1 MMNLSAMLRSL
12 IALIFAVAMVGCGG
26 GGDSEP
32 LQQAGNTSG
41 AVELPNNSSSNTS
54 SNAPVVVDFSYQ
66 PKFRHARL
74 GATQVVDEL
83 MINGTGDLTH
93 PQGEVT
99 ERGNITVAVDNI
111 EDPDGIG
118 RVLLGFDN
126 AEQAI
131 ELCSE
136 NCVSPFK
143 FTQTG
148 VNPYDFGQSRGTV
161 NLQVWVEDL
170 NGNLSVVA
178 IKQFNWQP
186 QSVVVEPAQRQ
197 EDGSVE
203 INWQPLESALRY
215 NVYLSEEPINSRSAI
230 NAIPANNRFVAL
242 SNTSQS
248 FSGLEP
254 KKHYY
259 VLVTGIDG
267 SGESAFSES
276 ILLPATEQTPPIAN
290 NDDFTGLQFE
300 SISGN
305 VLTNDLDLGFGPI
318 EVVSNLVTAPSSG
331 TVNISANGNFT
342 YTPSDSFFGTDSFVY
357 QIQNSQGATAQATV
371 TLQIEAVRISIL
383 TLNNAYRVEKNT
395 ELAVSGRGVLVNDV
409 HLLDQSLQIDTQ
421 PERNVTNGVLTL
433 NAEGSFTYVPN
444 SEFIGEDS
452 FVYRVRSNEGEVQLA
467 EVFISVQDDVTSI
480 PPVAVNDAFETSED
494 FILSVSSPGVLENDT
509 DEALS
514 SVSISIETM
523 TISGSLELTEEGG
536 FRYVPNADFAGQDY
550 FIYTIT
556 NEAGLSASA
565 FGVIN
570 VVSVNDPPMAIDD
583 SIEVAQGQP
592 TAINVTS
599 NDSDKDGELVLSTLE
614 IVMQPMHGSVTF
626 DSSTGQF
633 IYQSDANYR
642 GSDYFVYTV
651 DDNEGAKSNEAFVQI
666 FVTGEN
672 TAPMAVNDTASTS
685 QGVPVDI
692 DVLANDSDS
701 DGTLV
706 FDSIEITT
714 NPSNGQVTLNASDS
728 VLVYTPSSGFSGT
741 DSFQYRVQDNENQ
754 FSNIASV
761 TVTVQAVNQAPVANA
776 DSAQV
781 EIGKSVTVAVL
792 ENDTDSDGTIDAST
806 VEVVANPSKG
816 TVNIG
821 STGEILYMHTGT
833 AVGTDS
839 FSYRVRDNVGAL
851 SNIALVSINIVEP
864 DTTPIAN
871 ADTASLDKN
880 TSVMIDVLT
889 NDDAKGQTLNLSSI
903 EIISAVAHGSTFI
916 DSSTGYISYIPV
928 TNFVGTDGFTYQ
940 VMNNLGETSNV
951 ATVTITVL
959 PKNYPPTVSP
969 NSANIDTDVSN
980 GDLVLQVS
988 ASDPDGDNISY
999 TLSGTNASLFSIASN
1014 GQVTVANASQIS
1026 SNGEAVY
1033 TLTVEVC
1040 DDISP
1045 ALCASAQ
1052 ITINVSVAQTT
1063 YVANKLTTFG
1073 SDGEKVVRLRASMES
1088 HEAGQSLL
1096 LSDGTLLVVGGVG
1109 YWNET
1114 LVRNIHRASITKVL
1128 SDGHPDTSFASQGVF
1143 SSYFGI
1149 EVADQPQNIV
1159 AKAVAVD
1166 SSNRIYVAGYAD
1178 FGATEAQEL
1187 LIFRLTASGVHDTSY
1202 GAGSGYTKLP
1212 LTTGGRVTPISISV
1226 DDAQIVT
1233 VLSNVA
1239 VGENTSIKLTRVDT
1253 TGNITSSLDIAPSSS
1268 QYADGMIDLGSNLL
1282 VFGEVM
1288 SEAGNKDLLFVR
1300 VIEETLAIDTS
1311 FQSAGF
1317 LQIDIDSAAFDNQVH
1332 DVIQLSDGKLLLT
1345 GDSYLSGGSDKS
1357 VFVMRLN
1364 SDGSMDTSFNST
1376 GYILY
1381 ELNQLPAS
1389 GIDGQDFSV
1398 WNAYGFGLYAD
1409 DTHYYVGIGR
1419 GQFSTSSNAV
1429 QLFRTDLNGV
1439 IDTSWLPESGGPTA
1453 YRQFLLAPVDWHRT
1467 SQGLFVYGYQYRS
1480 VGNNFFYSQWM
1491 GEFTL
1496 SAALNSNFG
1505 SAGEV
1510 NLDTGDANESFTEGL
1525 SVQSSSSQL
1534 LLTGNASTWQNSE
1547 VPYVYKLDNT
1557 GKGVASFGN
1566 LGKMQ
1571 LALSTSVTTTTAVEA
1586 LAGNILLAGN
1596 QTVDQAVIVNVKND
1610 GQQDF
1615 DFIPGS
1621 SATAIGISASAYGG
1635 TGSTIEVTKLYTLP
1649 TTDFIAF
1656 AKINDG
1662 CIDQSHAFFYSS
1674 VGLMLG
1680 HFQYPVPSEVSC
1692 GTTARGIDFI
1702 HPVSTTELVGIGTD
1716 EQVFS
1721 EPRVILAKSNLTGD
1735 LDTSFGTAGVSALDI
1750 GLVSG
1755 ETMDL
1760 KGSFVDSQGKFVIF
1774 GTGGSK
1780 NFVLR
1785 VNTDGSIDS
1794 SFGSGGVLIFE
1805 QLGTTAVVVKQG
1817 WVQST
1822 GELVLFLQ
1830 ESSGQGIYIARV
1842 TLTDDAGTFDTT
1854 FNSVGYQNF
1863 SISMT
1868 GQLSSAIS
1876 LNNGDSFVLVL
1887 QQDEPKVIVLQAGI
1901 IEIAD

>member
-1 MMNLSAMLRSL
+1 MNLSAL
-12 IALIFAVAMVGCGG
+12 IRILVAIIIATLMAGCGG
-26 GGDSEP
+26 GDDSKP
-32 LQQAGNTSG
+32 LQQ
-41 AVELPNNSSSNTS
+41 NNNASEAAEQPTPSNSLTFSSS
-54 SNAPVVVDFSYQ
+54 PVVVDFSYQ
-66 PKFRHARL
+66 PKFRYARL
-74 GATQVVDEL
+74 GETQVVDER
-83 MINGTGDLTH
+83 MINGTGDLIH
-93 PQGEVT
+93 PQGVSI

-131 ELCSE
+131 ELCSA
-136 NCVSPFK
+136 NCGSPFN

-148 VNPYDFGQSRGTV
+148 VNPFDFGQQSGTV

-178 IKQFNWQP
+178 IKQVNWQP
-186 QSVVVEPAQRQ
+186 QSIVVEPAQRLD
-197 EDGSVE
+197 DGTVE
-203 INWQPLESALRY
+203 INWQPLDSALRY
-215 NVYLSEEPINSRSAI
+215 NIYLSEEPISSRAAI
-230 NAIPANNRFVAL
+230 NSLPASNRLIAL
-242 SNTSQS
+242 TGTSQS
-248 FSGLEP
+248 FSDLEP
-254 KKHYY
+254 TKHYY
-259 VLVTGIDG
+259 VMVTGIDG

-276 ILLPATEQTPPIAN
+276 ILLPATENTPPIAR
-290 NDDFTGLQFE
+290 DDSFSGLQFE

-305 VLTNDLDLGFGPI
+305 VLSNDDDLGFGPI
-318 EVVSNLVTAPSSG
+318 EVLNELIAVPSNG
-331 TVNISANGNFT
+331 TVDISANGSFT
-342 YTPSDSFFGTDSFVY
+342 YTPSDSFFGNDSFIY
-357 QIQNSQGATAQATV
+357 QIQNSQGATAQAIV
-371 TLQIEAVRISIL
+371 TLEIEAVRVSIL
-383 TLNNAYRVEKNT
+383 TLNNSYVAEKNT

-409 HLLDQSLQIDTQ
+409 HLLDQALQIDTQ
-421 PERNVTNGVLTL
+421 PERNVENGALTL
-433 NAEGSFTYVPN
+433 NSDGSFTYVPN

-452 FVYRVRSNEGEVQLA
+452 FIYRVRSNDGEVQLA
-467 EVFISVQDDVTSI
+467 EVFISVQDSVTSTT
-480 PPVAVNDAFETSED
+480 PVAVNDMFETSED

-509 DEALS
+509 DQALE
-514 SVSISIETM
+514 SVSIGIETTTM
-523 TISGSLELTEEGG
+523 SGTLELTEQGG
-536 FRYVPNADFAGQDY
+536 FRYIPSADFAGQDF

-570 VVSVNDPPMAIDD
+570 VLSVNDPPMAVDD

-592 TAINVTS
+592 SAINVIG

-614 IVMQPMHGSVTF
+614 IVMQPMHGILSF
-626 DSSTGQF
+626 DLSTGQF

-642 GSDYFVYTV
+642 GSDYFVYTIE
-651 DDNEGAKSNEAFVQI
+651 DNEGAKSNEAFVQI

-672 TAPMAVNDTASTS
+672 TAPVAVNDIASTS
-685 QGVPVDI
+685 QGIPVDI
-692 DVLANDSDS
+692 DVLANDSDA
-701 DGTLV
+701 DGSLV
-706 FDSIEITT
+706 FSSIEITT
-714 NPSNGQVTLNASDS
+714 NPENGQVSLNSSDGI
-728 VLVYTPSSGFSGT
+728 LVYTPSSGFSGT

-761 TVTVQAVNQAPVANA
+761 TVTVQAVNLAPVANA

-781 EIGKSVTVAVL
+781 EIGASVVVAVL
-792 ENDTDSDGTIDAST
+792 ENDTDVDGTINGST
-806 VEVVANPSKG
+806 VEIVANPSKG
-816 TVNIG
+816 TVNVE
-821 STGEILYMHTGT
+821 STGEILYVHTGT

-839 FSYRVRDNVGAL
+839 FSYRVRDDDGAL

-864 DTTPIAN
+864 STAPIAN
-871 ADTASLDKN
+871 ADITSLDKN
-880 TSVMIDVLT
+880 TSVMIDVLS

-916 DSSTGYISYIPV
+916 DTSTGYISYIPV
-928 TNFVGTDGFTYQ
+928 SNFVGTDSFTYQ

-959 PKNYPPTVSP
+959 PKNYPPTVSA
-969 NSANIDTDVSN
+969 NSANIDTNVSN

-988 ASDPDGDNISY
+988 ASDPDGDTISY
-999 TLSGTNASLFSIASN
+999 TLSGTNASLFSISSN
-1014 GQVTVANASQIS
+1014 GQVTIANADQIS
-1026 SNGEAVY
+1026 TNGEAAY
-1033 TLTVEVC
+1033 ALTVEVC

-1045 ALCASAQ
+1045 ALCSSAQ

-1128 SDGHPDTSFASQGVF
+1128 SDGYPDTSFASQGVF
-1143 SSYFGI
+1143 TSYFGI
-1149 EVADQPQNIV
+1149 EVADQPQNVV

-1187 LIFRLTASGVHDTSY
+1187 LLFRLTASGVHDTSY

-1226 DDAQIVT
+1226 DDAQVVT

-1239 VGENTSIKLTRVDT
+1239 VGENTSIKLTRVDA
-1253 TGNITSSLDIAPSSS
+1253 TGNITASLDIAPSSS
-1268 QYADGMIDLGSNLL
+1268 QYADGIVDLGNTLL
-1282 VFGEVM
+1282 VYGEVM

-1300 VIEETLAIDTS
+1300 VIEETLAIDSS

-1317 LQIDIDSAAFDNQVH
+1317 LQIDIYSAAFDNQVH

-1345 GDSYLSGGSDKS
+1345 GDSYLAGGSDKS

-1364 SDGSMDTSFNST
+1364 SDGSMDTSFNAT

-1389 GIDGQDFSV
+1389 GIDGQDFSM
-1398 WNAYGFGLYAD
+1398 WNAFGFGLYAD
-1409 DTHYYVGIGR
+1409 GTHYYVGIGR
-1419 GQFSTSSNAV
+1419 GQYSSSSNAV

-1439 IDTSWLPESGGPTA
+1439 IDMSWLPESGGPTA

-1496 SAALNSNFG
+1496 SAALNSSFG

-1534 LLTGNASTWQNSE
+1534 LLTGNSATWQNSE
-1547 VPYVYKLDNT
+1547 VPYVYKLDDT
-1557 GKGVASFGN
+1557 GNGVSSFGN
-1566 LGKMQ
+1566 LGKLQ
-1571 LALSTSVTTTTAVEA
+1571 LAMSSSVTVTTAVEA
-1586 LAGNILLAGN
+1586 AAGNILLAGN
-1596 QTVDQAVIVNVKND
+1596 QAADQAVIVNVKNN

-1615 DFIPGS
+1615 DFIPGT
-1621 SATAIGISASAYGG
+1621 SATAIGISASTYGG
-1635 TGSTIEVTKLYTLP
+1635 TGSTINVTKLYTLP

-1702 HPVSTTELVGIGTD
+1702 HPVSATELIGIGTD

-1735 LDTSFGTAGVSALDI
+1735 LDSSFGTAGVAALDI

-1755 ETMDL
+1755 ESMDL

-1780 NFVLR
+1780 NFVIR
-1785 VNTDGSIDS
+1785 VNIDGSIDS
-1794 SFGSGGVLIFE
+1794 TFGSGGVLMFE
-1805 QLGTTAVVVKQG
+1805 QLGTTAVLVKQG

-1842 TLTDDAGTFDTT
+1842 KLADDAGTLDTA

-1863 SISMT
+1863 SVSMT

-1887 QQDEPKVIVLQAGI
+1887 QQDEPKIIVLQAGI